1 VAGRISEARKIAPY
15 IRGAARAAISREL
28 AQRIVVA
35 GQTPLQAAAEM
46 NLTRDQLYKILRG
59 AAYKRESAEL
69 FGVVGNEKT
78 TLAVEAVRRLWEL
91 VPKAIDRTAGIVESS
106 EDDAVA
112 LRACNSILDRT
123 GFRTQTEEARQQTV
137 LVLTQEQA
145 EALAEALRVARAR
158 TIEVTATP
166 GSLASDKVNETK
178 RDES

>member
-1 VAGRISEARKIAPY
+1 MPAVSEKNGNKRQIATY
-15 IRGAARAAISREL
+15 IRGAARVAVSREL

-59 AAYKRESAEL
+59 AAYKKESAEL
-69 FGVVGNEKT
+69 FGMVGNEKT
-78 TLAVEAVRRLWEL
+78 PLAVEAVRRLWEL

-112 LRACNSILDRT
+112 LRACNSVLDRT
-123 GFRTQTEEARQQTV
+123 GFRAQGEETKLQTV
-137 LVLTQEQA
+137 LVLTEKQA
-145 EALAEALRVARAR
+145 EAMAEALRVARAR
-158 TIEVTATP
+158 TIEVPREKMNGA
-166 GSLASDKVNETK
+166 D